1 MGFSIIKS
9 PVLHTLENDEEG
21 ERRTALEIK
30 DKGSAVR
37 EGEAFILF

>member
-9 PVLHTLENDEEG
+9 LVLHTLEKGREG
-21 ERRTALEIK
+21 ERRVMLRIK

-37 EGEAFILF
+37 KGEAFILF